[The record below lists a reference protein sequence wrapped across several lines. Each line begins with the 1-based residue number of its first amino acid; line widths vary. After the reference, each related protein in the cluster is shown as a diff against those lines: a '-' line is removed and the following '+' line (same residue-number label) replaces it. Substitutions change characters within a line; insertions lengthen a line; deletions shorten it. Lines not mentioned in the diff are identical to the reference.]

1 MVSSA
6 SSAYV
11 IRSFE
16 NTFKAGGT
24 VEHSFG
30 FDSKISGLEWSNNQV
45 SLPQL
50 YTPEVEAFLYGKNS
64 GACTIEYTTNS
75 IFFSPYKTFFT
86 EKILVLVLLNTL

>member
-64 GACTIEYTTNS
+64 GACTIG